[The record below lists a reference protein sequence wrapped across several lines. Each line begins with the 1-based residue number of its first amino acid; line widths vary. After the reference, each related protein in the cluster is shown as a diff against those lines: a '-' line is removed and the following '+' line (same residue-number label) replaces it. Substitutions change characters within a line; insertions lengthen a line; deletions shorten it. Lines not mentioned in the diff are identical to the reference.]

1 MALTMTPFTSGS
13 SNQSLINRSECP
25 SSETSTFRSR
35 ITLSQ
40 NPLRDRQLSLM
51 PQQSNRFQSNNAF
64 NNYTPMSANSTR
76 SRSSATI
83 NTPFTTRTYSTP
95 SLASNRTI
103 SPVIV
108 KLLKLLIWS
117 QNKHY
122 FLLLLLFF
130 SVDDIWLQAL

>member
-1 MALTMTPFTSGS
+1 MTPFTSSS

-40 NPLRDRQLSLM
+40 NPLRDRQLSLI
-51 PQQSNRFQSNNAF
+51 PQQSNRFQFNSAF
-64 NNYTPMSANSTR
+64 NNYTPTSANSIR
-76 SRSSATI
+76 SRSSAI

-108 KLLKLLIWS
+108 ILIKLLI
-117 QNKHY
+117 
-122 FLLLLLFF
+122 
-130 SVDDIWLQAL
+130 